1 MPKPNKGGLT
11 ANIMFFITALIW
23 GFAFAAQRQGADFLA
38 PFSFN
43 GIRYILGSLALVPVI
58 LIFERRGT
66 PLRDKKLWLASLA
79 AGFVLFAASAL
90 QQAGVMLTG
99 DAGKSGFITG
109 LYTVLVPI
117 LCALLFRQKTN
128 PNMWIGAV
136 FATVG
141 LYLLSVTGGIS
152 SVSLGDILLFI
163 GAFFWAGHII
173 VIDRMGG
180 ALSSIRFA
188 CLQFLVC
195 GILSLVTALLFEEP
209 ILLENVRGAAI
220 PLAYCALM
228 STGVAYTLQIVGQKF
243 SANPTLA
250 AIIFSTESVFAAL
263 GGMLLLNERMTVQG
277 YIGCVLIFTG
287 IVLSQLKWGSKK
299 ESI

>member
-1 MPKPNKGGLT
+1 MLKPNKGGMT
-11 ANIMFFITALIW
+11 ANIMFLVTALIW
-23 GFAFAAQRQGADFLA
+23 GFAFTAQRQGADFLA

-43 GIRYILGSLALVPVI
+43 GIRYIMGSLAMIPVL

-66 PLRDKKLWLASLA
+66 SWRDKKLWLASLA
-79 AGFVLFAASAL
+79 AGFVLYAASAL
-90 QQAGVMLTG
+90 QQTGVMLTG

-117 LCALLFRQKTN
+117 LCALLFRQKTH
-128 PNMWIGAV
+128 PNMWLGAV

-141 LYLLSVTGGIS
+141 LYLLSVTGGLS
-152 SVSLGDILLFI
+152 SVSFGDILLFI

-180 ALSSIRFA
+180 AISSIRFA
-188 CLQFLVC
+188 CLQFMVC
-195 GILSLVTALLFEEP
+195 GVLSLVTALLFEEP

-220 PLAYCALM
+220 PLAYCAIM

-243 SANPTLA
+243 ASNPTLA
-250 AIIFSTESVFAAL
+250 AIIFSTESVFAAI
-263 GGMLLLNERMTVQG
+263 GGMLLLHERMTVQG
-277 YIGCVLIFTG
+277 YIGCLLIFIG

-299 ESI
+299 EAT

>member
-1 MPKPNKGGLT
+1 MQKSNKGGLT
-11 ANIMFFITALIW
+11 ANLMFFFTALIW
-23 GFAFAAQRQGADFLA
+23 GFAFVAQRQGADYLA

-43 GIRYILGSLALVPVI
+43 GIRYILGSAVLIPVI
-58 LIFERRGT
+58 LVFERKGT
-66 PLRDKKLWLASLA
+66 PWRDKKLLLASLA

-90 QQAGVMLTG
+90 QQSGVMLTG

-117 LCALLFRQKTN
+117 LCALLFRMKTT
-128 PNMWIGAV
+128 PNIWLGAV
-136 FATVG
+136 LATAG
-141 LYLLSVTGGIS
+141 LYLISVTNGLS
-152 SVSLGDILLFI
+152 SVSLGDLLLFI

-180 ALSSIRFA
+180 SLSSLRFA
-188 CLQFLVC
+188 CLQFLFC
-195 GILSLVTALLFEEP
+195 GIFSMITALLFEEP
-209 ILLENVRGAAI
+209 ILMENVRGAAI

-243 SANPTLA
+243 ASNPTLA
-250 AIIFSTESVFAAL
+250 AIIFSLESVFAAL

-277 YIGCVLIFTG
+277 YIGCLLIFAG
-287 IVLSQLKWGSKK
+287 IVLSQWTPKK
-299 ESI
+299 QFKE